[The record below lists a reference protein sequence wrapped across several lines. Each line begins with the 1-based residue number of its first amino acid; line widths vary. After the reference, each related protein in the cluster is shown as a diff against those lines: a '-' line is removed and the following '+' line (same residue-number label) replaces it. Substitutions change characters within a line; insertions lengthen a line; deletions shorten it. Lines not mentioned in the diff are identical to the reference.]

1 MWGAM
6 TALTKPK
13 SGQPTFE
20 KSSLGGRYITKE
32 QLAEYLACSTR
43 QIEKLVKAGAIPAK
57 KFGRRMIRFSTKA
70 VEAALEK

>member
-1 MWGAM
+1 MHEPSK
-6 TALTKPK
+6 TK

-20 KSSLGGRYITKE
+20 SPNLGGRYITKE

-43 QIEKLVKAGAIPAK
+43 QIEKLVKAGVLPAK

-70 VEAALEK
+70 VEVALAK